1 MNEFTNRN
9 YKKLSKLNINCPDYF
24 LDNQNYNFFISK
36 NIPYKISKNND
47 AYLKLKDLSV
57 TEDICDDAV
66 YFSSIKNNIIELNLD
81 KPSRISKLMIL
92 GGKIN
97 SNKVDLKLI
106 FHYKNLKSKE
116 RILRLN
122 AYPFWTVLN
131 LEKKGKV
138 KNIQLDV
145 EKLKKNKFDINEL
158 VIFN

>member
-1 MNEFTNRN
+1 MN
-9 YKKLSKLNINCPDYF
+9 
-24 LDNQNYNFFISK
+24 
-36 NIPYKISKNND
+36 
-47 AYLKLKDLSV
+47 DLSV

-97 SNKVDLKLI
+97 SNKVDLKI
-106 FHYKNLKSKE
+106 TFHYKNLKSKK

-145 EKLKKNKFDINEL
+145 EKLKKNNLGINEL
-158 VIFN
+158 VIFR